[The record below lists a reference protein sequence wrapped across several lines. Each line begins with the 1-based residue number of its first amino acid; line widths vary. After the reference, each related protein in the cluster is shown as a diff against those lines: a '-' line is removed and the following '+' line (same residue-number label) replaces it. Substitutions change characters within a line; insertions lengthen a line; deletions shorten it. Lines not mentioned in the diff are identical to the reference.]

1 MFVQSTKKCD
11 WEEYWEQEKVEARLK
26 EKGWRLDSYI
36 RNHKKKA
43 REMAKFICESRAR
56 NPDKF
61 GDNRRE
67 HIWKKIDDQ
76 DEALKRMYALVEDL
90 LKTDDKI

>member
-26 EKGWRLDSYI
+26 EKGGHLDSYI
-36 RNHKKKA
+36 RNRKKKA
-43 REMAKFICESRAR
+43 REMAKCICESRAQ

-67 HIWKKIDDQ
+67 RIWKKIDDQ
-76 DEALKRMYALVEDL
+76 DEALKRIYALVGDL
-90 LKTDDKI
+90 PKTDGKI